1 MAAKTPGLS
10 IPPWAQLVLLAAAAA
25 MARFDAAPGAVG
37 SILGDMSNNRASQRD
52 LELQTKN
59 YYEVLTDTGGSMWT
73 RGGLARMVSR
83 ALGRKVD
90 DGGDDGNWV
99 NLKQTELIHET
110 DDPFL
115 PYELRPGAEQIF
127 MGAPTAINRWG
138 MRDRDYEQT
147 PPPGVFRIALIG
159 ASNSMGYGVPL
170 EDVYSER
177 FEQRLNAERPGGPDR
192 AYEVLNF
199 SVGGMQMLDRLY
211 MVDTKLPRFEP
222 DLILVCATMHD
233 LRWAIYNRLGQ
244 QVREGRE
251 LHFDFLRELVAKAG
265 ITPDQR
271 ETKMNQKLS
280 RYRQE
285 LALGCF
291 QELGRISDRTG
302 IPIAVVNLR
311 LRTDPV
317 GPDLELQSKLA
328 RDAGLPTIDLYS
340 AYEGQDPRK
349 MYLKDTDP
357 HPTSAANALLAD
369 ELWNDLRADAALWG
383 LIAGDDGSASGA
395 TLPPG

>member
-1 MAAKTPGLS
+1 MAAKTPLAV
-10 IPPWAQLVLLAAAAA
+10 PPWAQLVLIGIAALI
-25 MARFDAAPGAVG
+25 ARLDVAPAPADGV
-37 SILGDMSNNRASQRD
+37 LYDMGNNRASERD

-83 ALGRKVD
+83 ALGKKVEE
-90 DGGDDGNWV
+90 GGDEGNWV
-99 NLKQTELIHET
+99 NLKQTDLIHET

-115 PYELRPGAEQIF
+115 PYELRPGAEQVF
-127 MGAPTAINRWG
+127 MGVPTTINQWG
-138 MRDRDYEQT
+138 MRDRDYERT

-170 EDVYSER
+170 DDVYSER
-177 FEQRLNAERPGGPDR
+177 LERRLNEERPGGPDR
-192 AYEVLNF
+192 SYEVLNF

-211 MVDTKLPRFEP
+211 MVDTKLPGFEP

-244 QVREGRE
+244 QVREGRD
-251 LHFDFLRELVAKAG
+251 LHFDFLRALVEKAG
-265 ITPDQR
+265 VEPGQS

-291 QELGRISDRTG
+291 QELRRIADRTR

-311 LRTDPV
+311 LRTDPI
-317 GPDLELQSKLA
+317 GPDLELQSTLA
-328 RDAGLPTIDLYS
+328 REAGLPTIDLYD
-340 AYEGQDPRK
+340 AYEGQDPDA
-349 MYLKDTDP
+349 MYLKETDP
-357 HPTSAANALLAD
+357 HPTSAANALLAE
-369 ELWNDLRADAALWG
+369 ELWNDLRADAELWG
-383 LIAGDDGSASGA
+383 LITGSGSAVPPVP
-395 TLPPG
+395 PPG